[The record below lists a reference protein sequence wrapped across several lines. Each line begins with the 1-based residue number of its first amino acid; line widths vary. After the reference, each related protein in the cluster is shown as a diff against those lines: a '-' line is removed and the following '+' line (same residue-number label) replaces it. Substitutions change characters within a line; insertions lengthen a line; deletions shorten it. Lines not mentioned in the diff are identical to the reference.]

1 MPAWVLNTLRLMG
14 CRPVTDAPE
23 DSQAR
28 MAESVPVVLAR
39 MEGKLDRVQDRV
51 TELIPRVSRIEDRLK
66 IQEDLT
72 LVLSKDA
79 EAEEAKKIAL
89 AFALKEADETR
100 RNQSEQS
107 WTPIQRFMAIL
118 ACIVGAVSLALY
130 FYSILRG

>member
-1 MPAWVLNTLRLMG
+1 M
-14 CRPVTDAPE
+14 D
-23 DSQAR
+23 DSVPRAE
-28 MAESVPVVLAR
+28 ESVPVILAR

-51 TELIPRVSRIEDRLK
+51 MDLIPRVDRIDARLK
-66 IQEDLT
+66 VQEDLT
-72 LVLSKDA
+72 LTLSKDA

-118 ACIVGAVSLALY
+118 ASLVGAVSLALY
-130 FYSILRG
+130 FYSIIKGA